1 MRDFK
6 TPEQTIRAIME
17 AQANAA
23 TLEYG
28 TDLARDTYADDTPG
42 QVPGDHKGKFE
53 PVLANKTA
61 TAVDGVPKKGGEMI
75 KPNPERLAGL
85 GQKESYKGNPY
96 LQMAQ
101 SDIIQENAYDQ
112 FVEMSD
118 VEFDDMLDVLT
129 IEELNDLEEGIIA
142 GTGKLLGAAA
152 KGVGKLAV
160 GAVKGGAKLTTKG
173 IKAAANRM
181 STKGR
186 ADAAEKKLKKL
197 TQKRKDKERLAKAKQ
212 GLSDLKTK
220 DNPIKV
226 SFKKTVQDSYELGS
240 RDYWTE
246 QDEQDLTEGK
256 MSKAEVKKHAAAIFK
271 MRQQS
276 NADKEASKAL
286 STPKSAAAKAARRDA
301 AAAGYGK
308 PSIDPADRDSSH
320 KEPKR
325 GRGQKDLPH
334 IVSQL
339 RGVVDTKKGVPSQVK
354 FKDGSTKNVNPKHAQ
369 SWLKKH
375 DSAKPNQKLDMYKS
389 HDSHKS
395 FKSYAKEA
403 VEADDKPK
411 LKKLA
416 KGLQGSVKGH
426 AQQVK
431 DIEKIIKDEKEVK
444 NCGCGQ
450 DPCKTYGSK
459 EEQMKDMQEAP
470 GQRAWDRSSKGRAY
484 RRLSDEEK
492 TRLLKKNELMRRAKA
507 MKGDDAAYSTSR
519 MRKPT
524 LGAARQTYK
533 GKKKTRREH
542 NEMMEGIILGIEM
555 KFLQEDKDKCGPG
568 EYWCTKDMKCK
579 PIPKGMTT
587 DKDGMLVKESF
598 KHYEVTHKPT
608 GKKYK
613 VTAMHD
619 KSAKEKARAQ
629 HGGTA
634 SRYSGTSTD
643 DFHTEEK
650 MAGVEYYPRMKK
662 HGKMTDAQK
671 KAVTSVYDQKPVDK
685 KMSDDPHVKKAQR
698 YMKIEQVVRE
708 YNDIHHG
715 EDPSDATPQAELENE
730 RSKRLKAM
738 NKKKGPSHVTASD
751 INNANSIKG
760 NQQRYAKLQKKM
772 FNRSKQGS
780 QKEEVVNEISNK
792 LKTSYVKRAGQDVS
806 HLEKL
811 KDRKDH
817 VRNVSLDRDDS
828 YGHRVVSKK
837 DADKV
842 ITKRRKGMRMAVSKL
857 NKEEAVNEL
866 YPSHNT
872 GTIDMDKH
880 RTPAQKKAAADHAK
894 KREAFAKKYP
904 NASTS
909 EKMFAKLK
917 SEEVVNEI
925 SDKTKVDYIKKAKK
939 QITDME
945 KHDLD
950 RDTTTFV
957 PKLMKMKPIS
967 YSKLMKRR
975 RGVRTATG
983 KLGEMSMSVTLKPK
997 KDNMYKVT
1005 KVGDKMK
1012 KHGGIKKGEKF
1023 HDSQI
1028 DGMHDSGI
1036 KVKYHKEAMGDVI
1049 RKGFKD

>member
-220 DNPIKV
+220 DKPIKV

-354 FKDGSTKNVNPKHAQ
+354 FKDGTTKSVKPKHAQ

-375 DSAKPNQKLDMYKS
+375 DSAKPHQKLDMYKS
-389 HDSHKS
+389 HDSHSS
-395 FKSYAKEA
+395 FKKYAKEA
-403 VEADDKPK
+403 
-411 LKKLA
+411 
-416 KGLQGSVKGH
+416 
-426 AQQVK
+426 
-431 DIEKIIKDEKEVK
+431 I
-444 NCGCGQ
+444 
-450 DPCKTYGSK
+450 
-459 EEQMKDMQEAP
+459 
-470 GQRAWDRSSKGRAY
+470 
-484 RRLSDEEK
+484 LS
-492 TRLLKKNELMRRAKA
+492 L
-507 MKGDDAAYSTSR
+507 
-519 MRKPT
+519 
-524 LGAARQTYK
+524 
-533 GKKKTRREH
+533 
-542 NEMMEGIILGIEM
+542 
-555 KFLQEDKDKCGPG
+555 
-568 EYWCTKDMKCK
+568 
-579 PIPKGMTT
+579 
-587 DKDGMLVKESF
+587 
-598 KHYEVTHKPT
+598 
-608 GKKYK
+608 
-613 VTAMHD
+613 
-619 KSAKEKARAQ
+619 
-629 HGGTA
+629 
-634 SRYSGTSTD
+634 
-643 DFHTEEK
+643 
-650 MAGVEYYPRMKK
+650 
-662 HGKMTDAQK
+662 
-671 KAVTSVYDQKPVDK
+671 
-685 KMSDDPHVKKAQR
+685 
-698 YMKIEQVVRE
+698 
-708 YNDIHHG
+708 IH
-715 EDPSDATPQAELENE
+715 
-730 RSKRLKAM
+730 
-738 NKKKGPSHVTASD
+738 
-751 INNANSIKG
+751 I
-760 NQQRYAKLQKKM
+760 
-772 FNRSKQGS
+772 
-780 QKEEVVNEISNK
+780 
-792 LKTSYVKRAGQDVS
+792 
-806 HLEKL
+806 
-811 KDRKDH
+811 
-817 VRNVSLDRDDS
+817 
-828 YGHRVVSKK
+828 
-837 DADKV
+837 
-842 ITKRRKGMRMAVSKL
+842 
-857 NKEEAVNEL
+857 
-866 YPSHNT
+866 
-872 GTIDMDKH
+872 
-880 RTPAQKKAAADHAK
+880 
-894 KREAFAKKYP
+894 
-904 NASTS
+904 
-909 EKMFAKLK
+909 
-917 SEEVVNEI
+917 
-925 SDKTKVDYIKKAKK
+925 
-939 QITDME
+939 
-945 KHDLD
+945 
-950 RDTTTFV
+950 
-957 PKLMKMKPIS
+957 
-967 YSKLMKRR
+967 
-975 RGVRTATG
+975 
-983 KLGEMSMSVTLKPK
+983 
-997 KDNMYKVT
+997 
-1005 KVGDKMK
+1005 
-1012 KHGGIKKGEKF
+1012 
-1023 HDSQI
+1023 
-1028 DGMHDSGI
+1028 
-1036 KVKYHKEAMGDVI
+1036 
-1049 RKGFKD
+1049 